1 MDVILHKKILR
12 QIGFVLFIV
21 KIMRFVNGKRDT
33 VEVFT
38 VHLYVHAFVAAS
50 GFKRLD
56 SVFIFSYNYS
66 RGWTLVCA
74 AP

>member
-21 KIMRFVNGKRDT
+21 KIMRFANGKRDT

-66 RGWTLVCA
+66 RG
-74 AP
+74 